1 MKNIS
6 NVSVIGLGKLGG
18 SMAAAFAHRGFNVIG
33 VDINPAFVDAFNAGK
48 APVYETGLEELIKAN
63 QQRLR
68 ATSSAEDAVL
78 NSDISFVI
86 VPTPS
91 DDRGAFTLQ
100 YARHAFK
107 GLGQALQK
115 KNSYHVVVMT
125 STVLPGATRYGL
137 LPILEK
143 ESGKKCGPDFG
154 LCYNPEFIALGSVIR
169 DFLNPDFYLL
179 GQYDE
184 TSGDALESVHQRVSL
199 NQAPVKR
206 MSLENAE
213 LAKISVNSFVTM
225 KISFANI
232 MANFCQKIPGGDV
245 DVVSDALGLDQR
257 IGRKY
262 LTGGFG
268 FGGPCFPRDNVAL
281 DFMGKSLGV
290 DTRLLRSNDEYN
302 RHLAI
307 SYLENFRSLIPPNST
322 VTVLGLAYKPDSH
335 VVEESPGIYL
345 CRALAD
351 AGYRVIGHDPLAA
364 DGARQALGE
373 HALVTNSLEQ
383 ALRDADA
390 VLICTPDKLY
400 RQLESRDFSG
410 GDTKPLVIDFWRIL
424 PKLGGDEKVHY
435 IPFGKQSWEINRGNL
450 LKTLWE
456 N

>member
-1 MKNIS
+1 
-6 NVSVIGLGKLGG
+6 
-18 SMAAAFAHRGFNVIG
+18 MAAGFASRGFQVIG
-33 VDINPAFVDAFNAGK
+33 VDINPHAVACFNEGR
-48 APVYETGLEELIKAN
+48 APVHETGLEDLISAHREKIRASLDPEEAVAN
-63 QQRLR
+63 
-68 ATSSAEDAVL
+68 SE
-78 NSDISFVI
+78 ISFVI

-91 DDRGAFTLQ
+91 DARGAFTLQ

-107 GLGQALQK
+107 GLGQALRK

-184 TSGDALESVHQRVSL
+184 RSGDALESVHQRVSL

-225 KISFANI
+225 KISFAN
-232 MANFCQKIPGGDV
+232 MLAGFCQKIPGGDV

-290 DTRLLRSNDEYN
+290 DTRLLRANDEYN

-307 SYLENFRSLIPPNST
+307 SYLENFRSHIPPNST
-322 VTVLGLAYKPDSH
+322 VAVLGLAYKPDSH

-373 HALVTNSLEQ
+373 HALVTDSLEQ
-383 ALRDADA
+383 ALKNADV

-400 RQLESRDFSG
+400 RQLELRNLSS
-410 GDTKPLVIDFWRIL
+410 KNKKIVVIDFWRIL
-424 PKLGGDEKVHY
+424 PKLESAALVHY
-435 IPFGKQSWEINRGNL
+435 IPLGKQTWDEISGHQL
-450 LKTLWE
+450 QSLWDK
-456 N
+456 